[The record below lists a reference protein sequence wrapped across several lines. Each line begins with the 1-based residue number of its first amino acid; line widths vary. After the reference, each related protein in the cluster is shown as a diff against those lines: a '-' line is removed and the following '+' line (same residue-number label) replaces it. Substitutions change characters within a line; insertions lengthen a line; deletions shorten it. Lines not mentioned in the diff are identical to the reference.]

1 MATYKFFDRASIL
14 VNGSPYLENGLIRSV
29 TIATTYNSK
38 LVNGFSTDGKA
49 SGAVYG
55 NQSSSLSWE
64 EYITDE
70 SNYINWSTYLKNNPD
85 TIVTIIPFNI
95 TSSGTRA
102 HEYNFTGIVVTN
114 DGSGFASEGTEGS
127 RSLSFVCINLE

>member
-1 MATYKFFDRASIL
+1 MARYKFFDRASIL
-14 VNGSPYLENGLIRSV
+14 VNGSPYLENGLIFSV

-70 SNYINWSTYLKNNPD
+70 SNYINWGTYLKNNPD
-85 TIVTIIPFNI
+85 TIVTIIPFN
-95 TSSGTRA
+95 TTNSATRA

-114 DGSGFASEGTEGS
+114 DGSGFTSEGTEGS
-127 RSLSFVCINLE
+127 RSLSFACINLE